1 MPSSKTQT
9 KSRRST
15 ATESATP
22 KPRTAKSTA
31 AKSKAAPRK
40 SGATKSTT
48 TAKAAPRKS
57 TTPPKAAPAPK
68 APPAPAAKVVEE
80 TKPVVSGPV
89 LKKPELI
96 DRVIAETGM
105 KKKDVKPVVEAML
118 NVLGLGLANGEEM
131 NLPPLGK
138 VMINRTKDL
147 AKAKVI
153 VTKVRQPNA
162 RAPEDKDP
170 LAKAAE

>member
-1 MPSSKTQT
+1 MPSSKS
-9 KSRRST
+9 SRRRKTTTSVKPK
-15 ATESATP
+15 AATP
-22 KPRTAKSTA
+22 RSGTPNPA
-31 AKSKAAPRK
+31 AAPPV
-40 SGATKSTT
+40 ASTP
-48 TAKAAPRKS
+48 AADPA
-57 TTPPKAAPAPK
+57 PDAAPAPE
-68 APPAPAAKVVEE
+68 PTVVEE
-80 TKPVVSGPV
+80 TKPVVAGPM

-105 KKKDVKPVVEAML
+105 KKKDVKPVVESML

-147 AKAKVI
+147 SNAKVI

-162 RAPEDKDP
+162 RAPEEKDP
-170 LAKAAE
+170 LADAAE

>member
-1 MPSSKTQT
+1 MPSSKTPT
-9 KSRRST
+9 
-15 ATESATP
+15 
-22 KPRTAKSTA
+22 KPRKTTTTRATSGAKPKTAVRKSTV
-31 AKSKAAPRK
+31 
-40 SGATKSTT
+40 TKSTRAKPK
-48 TAKAAPRKS
+48 TATPRK
-57 TTPPKAAPAPK
+57 TTKAPKAA
-68 APPAPAAKVVEE
+68 PAPAAKVVAE

-96 DRVIAETGM
+96 DRVVAETGM

-118 NVLGLGLANGEEM
+118 NVLGLGLAKGEEM

-153 VTKVRQPNA
+153 VTKVRQPKA
-162 RAPEDKDP
+162 AAPEEKDP
-170 LAKAAE
+170 LAEAAE

>member
-1 MPSSKTQT
+1 MPSSKTPT
-9 KSRRST
+9 
-15 ATESATP
+15 
-22 KPRTAKSTA
+22 KPRKTTTTRATSGAKPKTAVRKSTV
-31 AKSKAAPRK
+31 
-40 SGATKSTT
+40 TKSTRAKPKT
-48 TAKAAPRKS
+48 TKA
-57 TTPPKAAPAPK
+57 PKAA
-68 APPAPAAKVVEE
+68 PAPAAKVVAE

-96 DRVIAETGM
+96 DRVVAETGM

-118 NVLGLGLANGEEM
+118 NVLGLGLAKGEEM

-153 VTKVRQPNA
+153 VTKVRQPKA
-162 RAPEDKDP
+162 AAPEEKDP
-170 LAKAAE
+170 LAEAAE

>member
-1 MPSSKTQT
+1 MPSSKSTR
-9 KSRRST
+9 SRKT
-15 ATESATP
+15 ATSTKRKAATP
-22 KPRTAKSTA
+22 RAATAKPAPTPATA
-31 AKSKAAPRK
+31 
-40 SGATKSTT
+40 
-48 TAKAAPRKS
+48 
-57 TTPPKAAPAPK
+57 AAPA
-68 APPAPAAKVVEE
+68 AAESAPAPAATPAPEPTVVEE
-80 TKPVVSGPV
+80 SKPAVAGPV

-105 KKKDVKPVVEAML
+105 KKKDVKPVVESML

-147 AKAKVI
+147 SKAKVI
-153 VTKVRQPNA
+153 VTKVRQPKA

-170 LAKAAE
+170 LADAAE